1 METPK
6 LKKVLIAMDLDPT
19 AQKVAEIGYSFA
31 KAMGAEVILLHVMVD
46 AIYYSSIENFPIMG
60 YTGSVI
66 APLLLKAGADSKN
79 ESQEY
84 LNKIKHHLGDENI
97 QTVVKEG
104 DSADRLL
111 STAQELNV
119 DLIVMGSVSRRW
131 LEEILMGSVTEK
143 VLHHS
148 TIPLF
153 IIPTK
158 NPKK

>member
-104 DSADRLL
+104 DSADRIL